1 MKKIFEGALEA
12 IATQLFPALL
22 AAITI
27 CFLLIQAVQTTKNTS
42 SPLLIQ
48 AIEQDNPNLSINH
61 LDILETLRFIDPKKV
76 FSTQLSTNPF
86 WFSFAVTSPK
96 SNLDYSVLFNSRHAM
111 TLTCWN
117 QNSNV
122 LLGDADRTSTSG
134 TMESSGAGFALKV
147 PRGVTTPL
155 LCRGLFRGP
164 AKIGAEFLSPSALDA
179 NDVMHNRTGSLIEA
193 GIGVL
198 AISMLLTAVIN
209 RSRLY
214 WAFVG
219 WLLIN
224 MRMAA
229 LSAGTDFTFFGWSL
243 PPAILVLERQ
253 WTLCMYFA
261 MTAALFML
269 LFKDELKELKTGW
282 LLTSTQAA
290 AVIFIVVCPF
300 LSYEQIL
307 ISLWVA
313 SPIGVAVIIY
323 YLVRLIRKFKSR
335 MALWYAASILVTVLA
350 TLNEVFAAA
359 AGQYFNGVLIHGF
372 NSVTA
377 ALVSALLATAAVA
390 EHMRSDKISKEA
402 SYADSPVG
410 LFTVHR
416 DGLITK
422 SNPAFKSL
430 LDEVD
435 ERRKRYLS
443 SYFDARVV
451 HQIMKLKDVTTH
463 TSIEIE
469 TKYVDEA
476 SGNDRWFNIGASS
489 IDGRLIECSLQD
501 VTYRVLAAERIEYAA
516 SHDLLTGCLN
526 LRGLDV
532 EMEKHLTQ
540 PASLAYF
547 DLDRFKLI
555 NDLYGHNAG
564 DIVLNQVCERIKS
577 LIGHDEL
584 LVRVGGDE
592 FVIVFL
598 SDKIEVSAIFCE
610 KLVCMISSE
619 PYKIESQSF
628 TLAISG
634 GLVGTERFTNAPLKE
649 IISAADT
656 LCRIAKKRPNDQL
669 VVMESKDDFFMHH
682 KESLEL
688 ITCLQKGQTPEGLYL
703 VMQPEMSLTAPF
715 DSLNFEILIRM
726 KKPDGSIVP
735 AGVII
740 EAAEAHGK
748 TAIIDRW
755 VITTAIHWIEKNHEA
770 LKNTKFIGIN
780 LSGGS
785 LNDNSFNEEL
795 FNLLGKHP
803 LALKKI
809 FLEITES
816 VALTDMS
823 NMQKFINRVRQ
834 IGAKVGLDDFG
845 AGYSSFGYL
854 RGLSVDA
861 LKLDGSLVKGA
872 AENAAGLA
880 IIETIAG
887 LVSGL
892 GMKSIGEFAEDLATI
907 KVLVG
912 AGVDYAQ
919 GYGISRPVMPEQI
932 LLARSAADFIT
943 DLATLE
949 YVKSIQVNTEKA
961 KELAMD
967 IGTDEDIDMPDI
979 LPGVIFH

>member
-1 MKKIFEGALEA
+1 MKKLFECLLEA

-22 AAITI
+22 VIATITI
-27 CFLLIQAVQTTKNTS
+27 LLTQAIETKKFPTILPIQAVE
-42 SPLLIQ
+42 Q
-48 AIEQDNPNLSINH
+48 ANPRQSINH
-61 LDILETLRFIDPKKV
+61 QDMLEKLKLIAPKQV
-76 FSTQLSTNPF
+76 VRTQLSTNPF
-86 WFSFAVTSPK
+86 WFSLAVIASE
-96 SNLDYSVLFNSRHAM
+96 SNQDYSVLFNSRHAM
-111 TLTCWN
+111 ALTCWD
-117 QNSNV
+117 QKTNV
-122 LLGDADRTSTSG
+122 LFGNADRSSTSG
-134 TMESSGAGFALKV
+134 MIEVSGAGFALKV
-147 PRGVTTPL
+147 PRAKNTEL

-164 AKIGAEFLSPSALDA
+164 AKISAELLSPTALEA
-179 NDVMHNRTGSLIEA
+179 NDITHNRTGSLIEA

-198 AISMLLTAVIN
+198 AISMLLTAIVN

-229 LSAGTDFTFFGWSL
+229 LSAGTDFTFFGWRL
-243 PPAILVLERQ
+243 PPSVLVLDRQ
-253 WTLCMYFA
+253 WTICMYFA
-261 MTAALFML
+261 MTAALFLL

-282 LLTSTQAA
+282 LLTSTQVA
-290 AVIFIVVCPF
+290 AVVFIVVCPF
-300 LSYEQIL
+300 ITYEQIIL
-307 ISLWVA
+307 SLWIT
-313 SPIGVAVIIY
+313 SPLGVAIIIY
-323 YLVRLIRKFKSR
+323 YLIKVIRKFKSR
-335 MALWYAASILVTVLA
+335 MALWYAASIFVTVLA

-359 AGQYFNGVLIHGF
+359 AGQFFSGVAIHGF

-390 EHMRSDKISKEA
+390 EHIRSDKISKEA

-416 DGLITK
+416 DGHIIK
-422 SNPAFKSL
+422 SNPAFNEL
-430 LDEVD
+430 LGEFDD
-435 ERRKRYLS
+435 KRRKHLTA
-443 SYFDARVV
+443 YFDDRVV
-451 HQIMKLKDVTTH
+451 QQIMTLKDATTH
-463 TSIEIE
+463 VSIEIE
-469 TKYVDEA
+469 TKHA
-476 SGNDRWFNIGASS
+476 NKITGNDRWFNVGVSAV
-489 IDGRLIECSLQD
+489 DGRLIECSLQD

-526 LRGLDV
+526 LRGIGMA
-532 EMEKHLTQ
+532 MEKHEIQ

-564 DIVLNQVCERIKS
+564 DIVLNQVCSRIKT
-577 LIGHDEL
+577 LIGPDEL

-598 SDKIEVSAIFCE
+598 SDKIEISASFCE
-610 KLVCMISSE
+610 KLIHIISSE

-656 LCRIAKKRPNDQL
+656 LCRMAKKRPNEQL
-669 VVMESKDDFFMHH
+669 VIMRSNDEFFTHH
-682 KESLEL
+682 KDSLEL
-688 ITCLQKGQTPEGLYL
+688 ITCLQNSQTPEGLYL
-703 VMQPEMSLTAPF
+703 VMQPEMSLIAPF
-715 DSLNFEILIRM
+715 DSLNFEVLIRM
-726 KKPDGSIVP
+726 KKPDGGIVP
-735 AGVII
+735 AAVII

-748 TAIIDRW
+748 TAIIDMW
-755 VITTAIHWIEKNHEA
+755 VLSTTIAWIEKNHA
-770 LKNTKFIGIN
+770 LLTNTRFIGIN

-795 FNLLGKHP
+795 FKLLGKHP

-816 VALTDMS
+816 VALTDMA
-823 NMQKFINRVRQ
+823 NMQKFISRVRQ

-872 AENAAGLA
+872 SDNAAGMA
-880 IIETIAG
+880 IVESIAS

-892 GMKSIGEFAEDLATI
+892 GMKSIGEFAENLAII
-907 KVLVG
+907 KVLVR

-919 GYGISRPVMPEQI
+919 GYGISKPVMPEQI
-932 LLARSAADFIT
+932 LLANSSADFIT
-943 DLATLE
+943 DPATLE
-949 YVKSIQVNTEKA
+949 YVKSLQASTEKT
-961 KELAMD
+961 KELATD
-967 IGTDEDIDMPDI
+967 IFDFV
-979 LPGVIFH
+979 PGGRLH